1 MEQQDAGGAWVTV
14 AEAAGLLGVSTQAI
28 RKRIARGT
36 IDVRRNNR
44 GQEVVQAV
52 PASGPRTRQP
62 VPKEVAVRTQP
73 EPQPD
78 GTASGHV
85 SLDDARAMVAEACER
100 QERAH
105 LAELDRL
112 RVSVGWER
120 VWFCVVL
127 AIMAALVLVPLF
139 AHR

>member
-105 LAELDRL
+105 DRNESAQRDGAAAIDQDVPDRIGALDH
-112 RVSVGWER
+112 
-120 VWFCVVL
+120 
-127 AIMAALVLVPLF
+127 AF
-139 AHR
+139 AQ